1 MSTVAPEQTGF
12 ELDRFQWSGDDRLEV
27 EGRWF
32 GVRGRRFVRP
42 VLTVRI
48 GGGRR
53 RLLALLEHKPW
64 NADEG
69 ATWIAA
75 FPWDGPHD
83 DVGEGE
89 LEVGALTV
97 DLPPPGGKRTR
108 ERHKAEHPAPIHNP
122 GSKASM
128 AERAEKAEAA
138 KAAPKVVAPPEPT
151 GEPVLRAAGESRQQL
166 ERDLATARA
175 ELGRLRARHEEELRE
190 AKAEARAATER
201 AESLESRADESGTRA
216 DQLADEAS
224 RLREELE
231 RVREN
236 QGDQITRMGASEA
249 EARAEAARE
258 RERAGEAA
266 GEAERLRAMAAETDR
281 LQDERDGT
289 VLALEELREKHEEA
303 LAEIAKL
310 RQSARRSAAEAER
323 LRAASR
329 RPGARLPE
337 PAPQRPADPQATVP
351 FQALTDGEQA
361 PPEPRPKPPAPSK
374 PGPAVRLIPREKPVP
389 APEPEAEA
397 APEAAPEAETAPEP
411 EVPAADETAATV
423 QAEATVPTAPAA
435 PARLPAHARPQPP
448 RSIRPEPGAGAARL
462 MGEDAIVPLEHR
474 GTLEVWGPRLVAVVL
489 VALLLIALALIVRG
503 LI

>member
-42 VLTVRI
+42 VLTVRV

-190 AKAEARAATER
+190 ARTEARAATER

-231 RVREN
+231 RVRES
-236 QGDQITRMGASEA
+236 QGDQLTRMGASEA

-266 GEAERLRAMAAETDR
+266 GEAERLRVAAAETDR

-289 VLALEELREKHEEA
+289 VQALEELREKHEEA

-310 RQSARRSAAEAER
+310 RQAARRSAAEAER

-329 RPGARLPE
+329 RPGARLSAAENEEGTP
-337 PAPQRPADPQATVP
+337 PARRPM
-351 FQALTDGEQA
+351 
-361 PPEPRPKPPAPSK
+361 PAPSK
-374 PGPAVRLIPREKPVP
+374 PGPAVRVIPRETP
-389 APEPEAEA
+389 APPPEPRDEAPEAPPAPPYKTAEPEPEPEIPSAAEA
-397 APEAAPEAETAPEP
+397 GEETQAFD
-411 EVPAADETAATV
+411 VLAETAAT
-423 QAEATVPTAPAA
+423 E
-435 PARLPAHARPQPP
+435 PQPP
-448 RSIRPEPGAGAARL
+448 APSGPAVPPRPPVGTQLPTVRPEPGTGAMRL
-462 MGEDAIVPLEHR
+462 LGEDAIVPLEQR
-474 GTLEVWGPRLVAVVL
+474 GTLEVWGPRIVAAVL
-489 VALLLIALALIVRG
+489 VVLLLIALALIVRG
-503 LI
+503 IA